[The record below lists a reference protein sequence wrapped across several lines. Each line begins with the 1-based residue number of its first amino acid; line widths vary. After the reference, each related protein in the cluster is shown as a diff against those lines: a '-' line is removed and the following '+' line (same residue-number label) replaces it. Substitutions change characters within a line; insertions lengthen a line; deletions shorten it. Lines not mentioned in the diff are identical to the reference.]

1 MELCESEGWRM
12 SRLTSASQCVAALA
26 GSRCDLCT
34 LPVSRSQGSQFEF
47 PRLGLRRVAED
58 SLKLCLKLA
67 GQEVAP
73 PSVQPHLEETALVVH
88 EQVLSVSEVL
98 HNIWRRGG
106 ESYESRKHSQL

>member
-1 MELCESEGWRM
+1 MELCESE
-12 SRLTSASQCVAALA
+12 RLKNEPLHLGFPVRSSPA
-26 GSRCDLCT
+26 GSRCDPCT
-34 LPVSRSQGSQFEF
+34 LPVSCSQGSQFEF

-88 EQVLSVSEVL
+88 KQVLSVCEVL
-98 HNIWRRGG
+98 HNI
-106 ESYESRKHSQL
+106 